1 MYKRIKELRKN
12 NNLKMSEIA
21 NLLEIS
27 VELYSL
33 YENGKR
39 EISIS
44 KLSKLA
50 KFYNT
55 SIDYIVGDTDE
66 ISPHKWLFKS
76 QSINFSC
83 ISNYYEWIAV

>member
-66 ISPHKWLFKS
+66 ISPHK
-76 QSINFSC
+76 
-83 ISNYYEWIAV
+83 